1 MSLLLVFAASYT
13 RKLIDAVVNE
23 DHKATDILLRGAS
36 LKTSTSVARELRN
49 GRPEVAVGVGA
60 RAWGAVKITAAELD
74 AEPTVCT
81 PSSAARGVSSPK
93 VQIMTPQRKGSPG
106 TFVSHSQ
113 ASPWWQ
119 TESPAPSSSPDGATA
134 TTPPYKAGSAAR
146 QRLPFGLGH
155 KPMRTQPSTNLSPS
169 RSVWDGDKTASAPAG
184 IRTSRPGT
192 CKTDPTQLCRERRR
206 LAW

>member
-1 MSLLLVFAASYT
+1 MLLVSAASYT

-23 DHKATDILLRGAS
+23 DHRATDILLRGAS

-49 GRPEVAVGVGA
+49 GRPEVGVGVGVGA
-60 RAWGAVKITAAELD
+60 RAWGAVKTTAAELGD
-74 AEPTVCT
+74 EPTVCT
-81 PSSAARGVSSPK
+81 PSSSK
-93 VQIMTPQRKGSPG
+93 VQIMTPRRKGSPG